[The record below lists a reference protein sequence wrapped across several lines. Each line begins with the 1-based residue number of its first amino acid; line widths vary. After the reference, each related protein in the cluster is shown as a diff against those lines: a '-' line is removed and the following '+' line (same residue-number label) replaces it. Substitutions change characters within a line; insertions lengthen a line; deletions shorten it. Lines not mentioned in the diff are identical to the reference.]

1 MSQIVKLRRSAVEG
15 KIPSTGSLELGE
27 LAVNTTDGKAYLK
40 KDDGTESIQSLV
52 TTDSITTGSIFI
64 SGSMTLTGSFNISG
78 SINNVKQ
85 INFDTIDGETLDEG
99 QLGWNSSD
107 GTLNL
112 GLNGGEVT
120 LQIGQEQH
128 YYVRNQSG
136 EDIENGSVVYKT
148 GVSGN
153 KLLIDKFVADDSVN
167 FEAVLGLATQDIPD
181 NSNGYVTSFGYVRD
195 IDTSM
200 FQEADFLYAH
210 PTISGSLTTQQP
222 SPPSQSI
229 FIGFVTNASTSGS
242 INVNPHVIQKASDT
256 PFYNSGSN
264 LESTNVGGALRELD
278 NNKASVEALS
288 SNIYFYSTNATS
300 SVDSSYFRL
309 VTSQDDSDYPDTAVN
324 IPTGTI
330 SGSNQFI
337 AKLMSDDNIISG
349 NPGTISITTF
359 GQIRKI
365 SGALQSTADFY
376 FEVYKRSGSLE
387 ELVATSNTTNEVS
400 TLSFQQFTA
409 TAILTPTS
417 FSLDDRVVLR
427 YYGSLIDDQGTD
439 PSFEFQ
445 FGGGQPVTTL
455 FPVPISVV
463 PSDAASDTLVDT
475 NNFNGILSNDDT
487 NVQLALET
495 LDDHSHTLQ
504 NITNEGNTTS
514 ANINV
519 GGINV
524 DAGLLFTNKTT
535 NRVGINTTSPSS
547 SLDVIGTIS
556 GSSIHIKNN
565 AEVDGDLTVG
575 GRITAEEFYTE
586 YVSSSIIFES
596 GSTKFGDT
604 SDDKHEFTGSLQV
617 NGSVT
622 ASTVEGVHTQ
632 DGVEILDT
640 ALAYAIALG

>member
-27 LAVNTTDGKAYLK
+27 LAINTADGKAYLK

-52 TTDSITTGSIFI
+52 TTNSTTTGSIFI
-64 SGSMTLTGSFNISG
+64 SGSMTITGSFNLSG
-78 SINNVKQ
+78 SINNVQQ
-85 INFDTIDGETLDEG
+85 INFDTTDSEELVEG
-99 QLGWNSSD
+99 QLGWNSND

-112 GLNGGEVT
+112 GLNGGDVT

-136 EDIENGSVVYKT
+136 QLIENGSVVYKT

-153 KLLIDKFVADDSVN
+153 KLLIDKFVADNSIDH
-167 FEAVLGLATQDIPD
+167 ELLLGVATEDIAD

-195 IDTSM
+195 VDTSA
-200 FQEADFLYAH
+200 FQEADLLYAH
-210 PTISGSLTTQQP
+210 PTITGSLTTLQP
-222 SPPSQSI
+222 TAPSQSI
-229 FIGFVTNASTSGS
+229 FIGFVTDASTSGS
-242 INVNPHVIQKASDT
+242 INVKPHVHQNASDT

-264 LESTNVGGALRELD
+264 LESTNVAGALRELD
-278 NNKASVEALS
+278 NNKASVESLA
-288 SNIYFYSTNATS
+288 SNIYFYSTNVTS
-300 SVDSSYFRL
+300 SVDNSYFRL
-309 VTSQDDSDYPDTAVN
+309 VTNQDDSDYPDTAVN
-324 IPTGTI
+324 IPTGQIT
-330 SGSNQFI
+330 GSNQFI
-337 AKLMSDDNIISG
+337 AQLMSDDNIISG

-359 GQIRKI
+359 GQIRKVG
-365 SGALQSTADFY
+365 GALQSTADFY

-387 ELVATSNTTNEVS
+387 SLIATSTNTSEVEE
-400 TLSFQQFTA
+400 TSFEQFSA
-409 TAILTPTS
+409 TAVLTPTS

-427 YYGSLIDDQGTD
+427 FYGNKVDDFGTD
-439 PSFEFQ
+439 PSYEFQ
-445 FGGGQPVTTL
+445 FGGNTPVTTL

-463 PSDAASDTLVDT
+463 PSDAAGDTIVNTD
-475 NNFNGILSNDDT
+475 NFNGILSGDDT

-504 NITNEGNTTS
+504 DITNEGNTTS

-524 DAGLLFTNKTT
+524 DSGLLITDAAT
-535 NRVGINTTSPSS
+535 NRVGINNSSPSS

-556 GSSIHIKNN
+556 GSNLFVKNN
-565 AEVDGDLTVG
+565 TTIDGDLVVG

-604 SDDKHEFTGSLQV
+604 SDDTHEFTGSLQV
-617 NGSVT
+617 NGAVT
-622 ASTVEGVHTQ
+622 ASTVEGIHTQ